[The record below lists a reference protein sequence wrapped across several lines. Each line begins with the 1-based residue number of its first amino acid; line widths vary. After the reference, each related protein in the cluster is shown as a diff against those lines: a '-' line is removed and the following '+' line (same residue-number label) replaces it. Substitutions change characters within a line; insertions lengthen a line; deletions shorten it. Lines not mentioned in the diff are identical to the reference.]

1 MAVGILLWLSRFSLS
16 LSQFQ
21 PIFKYFDSISKQ
33 LLEEAFVISRKIKVE
48 VSVISRGEG
57 RG

>member
-48 VSVISRGEG
+48 VSVISRVEG
-57 RG
+57 QG

>member
-48 VSVISRGEG
+48 VSVISQAEG